1 MICSS
6 CHQETTLVRVGS
18 SDYCRRCQA
27 RQTGTPTP
35 AATAPASRSMDIR
48 PQKRATAATSLH
60 SRTTTPGGHR
70 VLDLRQAANSHDHT
84 ESAHPHSLAE
94 ARTAAIANQP
104 AVVPVHESAA
114 SAPKITA
121 HRDKVAH
128 HQERYERAKEIS
140 RSQHIAKFGHHLSAS
155 TPEPASTTA
164 AEATEVATA
173 SALPANPAT
182 EPFARFEDRFAD
194 HFAPSHEPAAQPET
208 ELPAH
213 VATHHEAMR
222 RLAPAPHATANTH
235 SNGNAPW
242 RNLSGPRTSQVMA
255 VAAIVA
261 IMGGY
266 IWLQNYP
273 KLAIK
278 SASQQ
283 AGIQASL
290 PGYVPSSYSLDNTD
304 TKPGLIT
311 FSFKSPSQGEALT
324 IAQKRT
330 AWDSSSLLD
339 NYIAKQAANYSAV
352 EGQGLTIYLYGQN
365 QAAWINHGVLYQ
377 ISGAGRLSRDQVL
390 KIAYSL

>member
-27 RQTGTPTP
+27 RQTGTPTL
-35 AATAPASRSMDIR
+35 AATAPANRSMDIR
-48 PQKRATAATSLH
+48 PQKRAAAATSLH
-60 SRTTTPGGHR
+60 SRTTTPSGHR
-70 VLDLRQAANSHDHT
+70 VLDLRQAAGNHDHAPA
-84 ESAHPHSLAE
+84 AHPHSLAE
-94 ARTAAIANQP
+94 ARTAAIADQP
-104 AVVPVHESAA
+104 AVVATHEAA
-114 SAPKITA
+114 TTVPKITA

-128 HQERYERAKEIS
+128 HQERFERAKGIS
-140 RSQHIAKFGHHLSAS
+140 RSQHIAKFGHHLTDE
-155 TPEPASTTA
+155 TP
-164 AEATEVATA
+164 TEVTTDV

-182 EPFARFEDRFAD
+182 ESFSRFEDRFAD
-194 HFAPSHEPAAQPET
+194 NFAPSPEPAAQPET

-222 RLAPAPHATANTH
+222 RLAPAPHASANT
-235 SNGNAPW
+235 NAANTW
-242 RNLSGPRTSQVMA
+242 RNLNGPRTSQVMA
-255 VAAIVA
+255 ITAIIA

-283 AGIQASL
+283 AGLQASL
-290 PGYVPSSYSLDNTD
+290 PGYVPSSYSLANTD
-304 TKPGLIT
+304 TQPGLIT
-311 FSFKSPSQGEALT
+311 FSFKSPSQSETLA
-324 IAQKRT
+324 IQQKRT

-339 NYIAKQAANYSAV
+339 NYIAKETSNYSAV